1 MSMLETRAIIVHVS
15 GDEALVES
23 KGGLGCG
30 NCDSVQ
36 GCSSGKL
43 SQLFCSKPRQFK
55 VKNVANANVGDE
67 VQVTLPEGVLLR
79 SSVLMYVLPLVLL
92 LGGGMSGVLWA
103 GEATN
108 RDGYAL
114 AGALFGLV
122 TGFLLAK
129 WISRR
134 VPVMAVA
141 ERLLAQHAELET
153 PRSRP

>member
-1 MSMLETRAIIVHVS
+1 MLETRAIVVHVS

-43 SQLFCSKPRQFK
+43 SQLFCSKPRQFR
-55 VKNVANANVGDE
+55 VKNDANASVGDE
-67 VQVTLPEGVLLR
+67 VRVTLPEGVLLR

-92 LGGGMSGVLWA
+92 LAGAMLGALWA
-103 GEATN
+103 GEAAN
-108 RDGYAL
+108 SDGYAL

-129 WISRR
+129 WVSRR
-134 VPVMAVA
+134 VLVMAVA
-141 ERLLAQHAELET
+141 ERLPAQHGELET
-153 PRSRP
+153 PRPRP

>member
-1 MSMLETRAIIVHVS
+1 MNMLETRAIIVHVS
-15 GDEALVES
+15 GDDALVES

-67 VQVTLPEGVLLR
+67 VRVTLPEGVLLR
-79 SSVLMYVLPLVLL
+79 SSILMYLVPLVLL
-92 LGGGMSGVLWA
+92 LGGAMSGVLWA

-114 AGALFGLV
+114 AGALFGLA

-141 ERLLAQHAELET
+141 ERLLAQQVELET